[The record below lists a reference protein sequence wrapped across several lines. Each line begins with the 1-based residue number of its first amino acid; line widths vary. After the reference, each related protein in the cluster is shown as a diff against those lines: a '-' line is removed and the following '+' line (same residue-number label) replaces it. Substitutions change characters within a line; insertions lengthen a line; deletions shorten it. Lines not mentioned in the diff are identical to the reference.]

1 MQRAII
7 ITLFDDFNY
16 GNKLQNYAV
25 YMVLQNY
32 NIEAMNLKNN
42 RHLNYERNIIPSYIK
57 FFLSKVK
64 YFLKKRNNYGI
75 KFYNRRKENFKNFS
89 SKIPTSKEY
98 FNYFRLKKYWNYDY
112 YIVGSDQ
119 VWNPY
124 MAFDDLTLLKG
135 FKKGIKI
142 AFSAS
147 FGVNELEDNQKER
160 ARKLI
165 SDFDF
170 ITVRE
175 DAGKKICEELLP
187 DKEIRVMIDPT
198 MMLTQEEWNS
208 VVKKPKVKYN
218 FDDKKYILVSFL
230 GNVTV
235 ELKNQI
241 DTLAKENGLEVI
253 YLYEKNSQ
261 WTSCGPAEF
270 LFLEKN
276 ASLICTDSF
285 HSAVFGIIF
294 NTPILVCGRNG
305 TKENMNSRIETLLS
319 KFDLE
324 SQKYTGEIDSS
335 ILKTDY
341 NKANEILEEE
351 RKKAKEYFGSI
362 FKEG

>member
-1 MQRAII
+1 MKKAVI
-7 ITLFDDFNY
+7 ITLYDDFNY

-25 YMVLQNY
+25 YKILQSY
-32 NIEAMNLKNN
+32 HIETINLKNN
-42 RHLNYERNIIPSYIK
+42 RHLNYDRSIITSYIK

-64 YFLKKRNNYGI
+64 YFIKKRNAYGM
-75 KFYNRRKENFKNFS
+75 KFYQRRKENFKKFS
-89 SKIPTSKEY
+89 SLIPTSKEY
-98 FNYFRLKKYWNYDY
+98 FNYFKLEKYSNYDY
-112 YIVGSDQ
+112 YSVGSDQ

-135 FKKGIKI
+135 FKRGIKI

-147 FGVNELEDNQKER
+147 FGVNELEENQKER

-165 SDFDF
+165 NDFDF

-175 DAGKKICEELLP
+175 IAGKKICEELLP
-187 DKEIRVMIDPT
+187 NKEITVMVDPT
-198 MMLTQEEWNS
+198 MMLAQEEWECII
-208 VVKKPKVKYN
+208 KKPKVKYN
-218 FDDKKYILVSFL
+218 FENKKYILVSFL
-230 GNVTV
+230 GNV
-235 ELKNQI
+235 EDKLKCQI
-241 DTLAKENGLEVI
+241 DTLAKANGLEVI

-319 KFDLE
+319 KFDLQ
-324 SQKYTGEIDSS
+324 SQKYTGVIDNA
-335 ILKTDY
+335 ILQPDF
-341 NKANEILEEE
+341 NKANEILDEE
-351 RKKAKEYFGSI
+351 RKRAKEYFSSI